1 MEEIYKKYSKQ
12 VYRFLYSLTKNHE
25 LSEEL
30 MQETFYSAIKGI
42 KDFKGNCSMYSWLC
56 EIAKNKLKNYQIKY
70 NKIQIISLDNVIE
83 NWLTK
88 DDVEEKILNNSDLIA
103 LHNEIEKLD
112 NLTKDVVKLR
122 IEGELSFKQIGK
134 VLNRSEVWARITFYR
149 AKSKLKE
156 RFKNEKGM

>member
-56 EIAKNKLKNYQIKY
+56 EIAKNKIKNYQIKY
-70 NKIQIISLDNVIE
+70 NKIQTISLDNVIE

>member
-1 MEEIYKKYSKQ
+1 M
-12 VYRFLYSLTKNHE
+12 
-25 LSEEL
+25 
-30 MQETFYSAIKGI
+30 
-42 KDFKGNCSMYSWLC
+42 
-56 EIAKNKLKNYQIKY
+56 
-70 NKIQIISLDNVIE
+70 
-83 NWLTK
+83 
-88 DDVEEKILNNSDLIA
+88 
-103 LHNEIEKLD
+103 HNEIEKLD

>member
-70 NKIQIISLDNVIE
+70 NKMQTISLDNVIE

>member
-30 MQETFYSAIKGI
+30 MQETFYSAIKGN

-70 NKIQIISLDNVIE
+70 NKIQTISLDNVIE

>member
-12 VYRFLYSLTKNHE
+12 VYRFLYSLTRNHE

-56 EIAKNKLKNYQIKY
+56 EIAKNKLKNYKIKY
-70 NKIQIISLDNVIE
+70 NKIQTISLDNVIE

-88 DDVEEKILNNSDLIA
+88 DDIEENFYNNIDRIA
-103 LHNEIEKLD
+103 LHNEIEKLE
-112 NLTKDVVKLR
+112 NITKDVVKLR
-122 IEGELSFKQIGK
+122 IECELSFKQIGK
-134 VLNRSEVWARITFYR
+134 ILNRSEVWARITFYR
-149 AKSKLKE
+149 AKAKLKE
-156 RFKNEKGM
+156 PLKNEKRM

>member
-12 VYRFLYSLTKNHE
+12 VYRFLYSLTKDHE

-42 KDFKGNCSMYSWLC
+42 KNFKGNCSMYSWLC
-56 EIAKNKLKNYQIKY
+56 EIAKNKLKNYKTKH
-70 NKIQIISLDNVIE
+70 NKVQTISLNIAIE
-83 NWLTK
+83 NWLNT
-88 DDVEEKILNNSDLIA
+88 DDFEENLLNKSELTA
-103 LHNEIEKLD
+103 LYKEIEKLD
-112 NLTKDVVKLR
+112 KLTKDVVKLR

-134 VLNRSEVWARITFYR
+134 ILNKNETWARVTFYR

-156 RFKNEKGM
+156 SFKNEKRM